1 MTYVD
6 PAVRSI
12 DQAMLE
18 LVDSDAFAPRDP
30 EAAPLWLE
38 IVCGLLM
45 VVIWGATFY
54 AIGGM

>member
-6 PAVRSI
+6 PAVI
-12 DQAMLE
+12 DDE
-18 LVDSDAFAPRDP
+18 TAFAVPDP